1 MAICI
6 FAPKI
11 NPQTALLKIVEY
23 LKFGAKNSKVNKYGL
38 IGLKILMRSDLQF
51 QRPVCAT
58 SWRFDVLQCGTL
70 LRQQL
75 SAKKWPR
82 FKD

>member
-38 IGLKILMRSDLQF
+38 IGLKDTDE
-51 QRPVCAT
+51 V
-58 SWRFDVLQCGTL
+58 
-70 LRQQL
+70 
-75 SAKKWPR
+75 
-82 FKD
+82 